1 MKEKKIKEKVK
12 RNNNNN
18 EGDVGMEKKKVN
30 VYKYERKMQGV
41 SQFIFLRSKNYNSKS
56 TIYVDVYRPLRKV

>member
-18 EGDVGMEKKKVN
+18 EGDVGMEKKKGKRLQIWTQN
-30 VYKYERKMQGV
+30 ARCLTVY
-41 SQFIFLRSKNYNSKS
+41 IFKIKELKF
-56 TIYVDVYRPLRKV
+56 